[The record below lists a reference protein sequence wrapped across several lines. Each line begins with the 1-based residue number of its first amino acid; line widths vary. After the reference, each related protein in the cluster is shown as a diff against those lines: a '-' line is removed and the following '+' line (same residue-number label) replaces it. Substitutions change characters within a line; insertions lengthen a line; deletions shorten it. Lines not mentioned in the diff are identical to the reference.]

1 MHLKLHLHDFEHQK
15 KKMKIRNLKSREVSH
30 PEQISRPWT
39 RQRGQLWFSVLAIFV
54 LLAWSINRVDLSLGG
69 IVEIFEGWPETQN
82 LLSRMVPPFIPSED
96 FTVITKAA
104 LDTFFIAFAGT
115 AVGLVLGIPLGL
127 LSARNIMPFAP
138 VRAFARAIVV
148 FSRATPALVFALCF
162 VRLYGIGVLAGLLA
176 IGIHSIGMIGKLI
189 TDAAEE
195 IDPGPREGVIATGAG
210 SLQDLYTGIWSQMV
224 PTVISIS
231 LYRLELDFRS
241 APILGWVGAGGIGLI
256 LRGYAGSL
264 RYQELLGITILIVVL
279 VVILE
284 MLSATTRHALLGK
297 TETDLPGKPGRM
309 TQLFLG
315 GTARPGKKIAD
326 WMINK
331 SANKE
336 ASESESQ
343 ISRSLTPPWTRERI
357 KVNSIGLIF
366 FALLIISVLAPDI
379 ATSRIV
385 DGSQKLPSF
394 IARLTPN
401 DWSWFTDRLF
411 SDMIDTI
418 AIGFAATGIAL
429 LFAIPFSF
437 LAASNTAPGRF
448 VYLISR
454 LFMLLVRCVPELVV
468 AVIFVAAIGPG
479 PKTGTLALAIGMFG
493 FITKLFADSIE
504 EARQEIRDGVNSTGA
519 NRLQES
525 VTGVLPQVAPSMV
538 SHSLYLLDVAIRS
551 STILGIVGGGGIGFL
566 LMSAA
571 KRLYFETLG
580 GIIFC
585 IFVVVFLVEIIA
597 TWIRR
602 KII

>member
-1 MHLKLHLHDFEHQK
+1 
-15 KKMKIRNLKSREVSH
+15 MKIRNLKNREVSH

-39 RQRGQLWFSVLAIFV
+39 PQRSQLWFTVLAIFV

-115 AVGLVLGIPLGL
+115 ALGLVLGVPLGL

-284 MLSATTRHALLGK
+284 ILSATTRHALLGK
-297 TETDLPGKPGRM
+297 TETDLPGKPGKM

-326 WMINK
+326 WMINR

-336 ASESESQ
+336 GSESESQ
-343 ISRSLTPPWTRERI
+343 ASRSLTPPWTRERI

-366 FALLIISVLAPDI
+366 FVLLIISVLVPDI

-479 PKTGTLALAIGMFG
+479 PRTGTLALAIGMFG

-504 EARQEIRDGVNSTGA
+504 EARQGIRDGVNSTGA

>member
-1 MHLKLHLHDFEHQK
+1 
-15 KKMKIRNLKSREVSH
+15 MKIRNLKSREVSH

>member
-1 MHLKLHLHDFEHQK
+1 
-15 KKMKIRNLKSREVSH
+15 MKIRNLKSREVSH

-39 RQRGQLWFSVLAIFV
+39 RQRSQLWFSVLAIFV

-115 AVGLVLGIPLGL
+115 ALGLVLGIPLGL

-284 MLSATTRHALLGK
+284 ILSATTRHALLGK

-315 GTARPGKKIAD
+315 GTTRPGKKIAD

-366 FALLIISVLAPDI
+366 FVLLIISVLVPDI

-504 EARQEIRDGVNSTGA
+504 EARQGIRDGVNSTGA

-538 SHSLYLLDVAIRS
+538 SHSLYTS
-551 STILGIVGGGGIGFL
+551 
-566 LMSAA
+566 LML
-571 KRLYFETLG
+571 RLEAQRF
-580 GIIFC
+580 
-585 IFVVVFLVEIIA
+585 
-597 TWIRR
+597 
-602 KII
+602 

>member
-1 MHLKLHLHDFEHQK
+1 MNT
-15 KKMKIRNLKSREVSH
+15 RNLKNREVSY
-30 PEQISRPWT
+30 PEQVSRPWT

-115 AVGLVLGIPLGL
+115 ALGLLLGIPLGL

-284 MLSATTRHALLGK
+284 ILSATTRHALLGK

-366 FALLIISVLAPDI
+366 FALLIISVIVPDI

-504 EARQEIRDGVNSTGA
+504 EARQGIRDGVNSTGA

>member
-1 MHLKLHLHDFEHQK
+1 
-15 KKMKIRNLKSREVSH
+15 MKIRNLKSREVPH

-39 RQRGQLWFSVLAIFV
+39 RQRSQLWFSVLAIFV

-69 IVEIFEGWPETQN
+69 VVEIFEGWPETQN

-115 AVGLVLGIPLGL
+115 ALGLVLGIPLGL

-284 MLSATTRHALLGK
+284 ILSATTRHALLGK

-315 GTARPGKKIAD
+315 GTTRPGKKIAD

-366 FALLIISVLAPDI
+366 FVLLIISVLVPDI

-448 VYLISR
+448 IYLISR

-504 EARQEIRDGVNSTGA
+504 EARQGIRDGVNSTGA

>member
-1 MHLKLHLHDFEHQK
+1 MNT
-15 KKMKIRNLKSREVSH
+15 RNLKNREVSYS
-30 PEQISRPWT
+30 EQVSRPWT

-115 AVGLVLGIPLGL
+115 ALGLVLGIPLGL

-284 MLSATTRHALLGK
+284 ILSATTRHALLGK

-366 FALLIISVLAPDI
+366 FVLLIISVLVPDI

-504 EARQEIRDGVNSTGA
+504 EARQGIRDGVNSTGA

>member
-1 MHLKLHLHDFEHQK
+1 
-15 KKMKIRNLKSREVSH
+15 MKIRNLKSREVPH

-39 RQRGQLWFSVLAIFV
+39 RQRSQLWFSVLAIFV

-115 AVGLVLGIPLGL
+115 ALGLVLGIPLGL

-284 MLSATTRHALLGK
+284 ILSATTRHALLGK

-315 GTARPGKKIAD
+315 GTTRPGKKIAD

-366 FALLIISVLAPDI
+366 FALLIISVIVPDI

-448 VYLISR
+448 IYLISR

-504 EARQEIRDGVNSTGA
+504 EARQGIRDGVNSTGA

>member
-1 MHLKLHLHDFEHQK
+1 
-15 KKMKIRNLKSREVSH
+15 MKIRNLKSREVSH

-39 RQRGQLWFSVLAIFV
+39 RQRSQLWFSVLAIFV

-284 MLSATTRHALLGK
+284 VLSATTRHALLGK

>member
-1 MHLKLHLHDFEHQK
+1 MNT
-15 KKMKIRNLKSREVSH
+15 RNLKNREVSYS
-30 PEQISRPWT
+30 EQVSRPWT

-115 AVGLVLGIPLGL
+115 ALGLVLGIPLGL

-284 MLSATTRHALLGK
+284 ILSATTRHALLGK

-366 FALLIISVLAPDI
+366 FALLIISVIVPDI

-504 EARQEIRDGVNSTGA
+504 EARQGIRDGVNSTGA

>member
-39 RQRGQLWFSVLAIFV
+39 RQRSQLWFSVLAIFV

-454 LFMLLVRCVPELVV
+454 LFMLLVRCVPELAV

>member
-1 MHLKLHLHDFEHQK
+1 MNT
-15 KKMKIRNLKSREVSH
+15 RNLKNREVSH
-30 PEQISRPWT
+30 PEQIFRPWT
-39 RQRGQLWFSVLAIFV
+39 RQRSQLWFSVLAIFV

-115 AVGLVLGIPLGL
+115 ALGLVLGIPLGL

-284 MLSATTRHALLGK
+284 ILSATTRHALLGK

-366 FALLIISVLAPDI
+366 FALLIISVIVPDI

>member
-1 MHLKLHLHDFEHQK
+1 MNT
-15 KKMKIRNLKSREVSH
+15 RNLKNREVSH
-30 PEQISRPWT
+30 PEQIFRPWT
-39 RQRGQLWFSVLAIFV
+39 RQRSQLWFSVLAIFV

-115 AVGLVLGIPLGL
+115 ALGLVLGIPLGL

-284 MLSATTRHALLGK
+284 ILSATTRHALLGK
-297 TETDLPGKPGRM
+297 TETDLPGKPGKM

-326 WMINK
+326 WMINR

-343 ISRSLTPPWTRERI
+343 ASRSLTPPWTRERI

-366 FALLIISVLAPDI
+366 FVLLIISVLVPDI

-479 PKTGTLALAIGMFG
+479 PRTGTLALAIGMFG

-504 EARQEIRDGVNSTGA
+504 EARQGIRDGVNSTGA

-571 KRLYFETLG
+571 KRLYLETLG

>member
-1 MHLKLHLHDFEHQK
+1 
-15 KKMKIRNLKSREVSH
+15 MKIRNLKSREVSH

-115 AVGLVLGIPLGL
+115 ALGLVLGIPLGL

-284 MLSATTRHALLGK
+284 ILSATTRHALLGK

-315 GTARPGKKIAD
+315 GTVRPGKKIAD

-366 FALLIISVLAPDI
+366 FALLIISVIVPDI

>member
-1 MHLKLHLHDFEHQK
+1 
-15 KKMKIRNLKSREVSH
+15 MKIRNLKSREVPH

-39 RQRGQLWFSVLAIFV
+39 RQRSQLWFSVLAIFV

-115 AVGLVLGIPLGL
+115 ALGLVLGIPLGL

-284 MLSATTRHALLGK
+284 ILSATTRHALLGK

-309 TQLFLG
+309 TQLLLG
-315 GTARPGKKIAD
+315 GTTRPGKKIAD

-366 FALLIISVLAPDI
+366 FVLLIISVLVPDI

-504 EARQEIRDGVNSTGA
+504 EARQGVRDGVNSTGA

>member
-1 MHLKLHLHDFEHQK
+1 MN
-15 KKMKIRNLKSREVSH
+15 IRNLKNREVSH

-39 RQRGQLWFSVLAIFV
+39 PQRSQLWFTVLAIFV

-115 AVGLVLGIPLGL
+115 AFGLVLGIPLGL

-284 MLSATTRHALLGK
+284 ILSATTRHALLGK

-331 SANKE
+331 SSNKE

-343 ISRSLTPPWTRERI
+343 ASRSLTPPWTRERI

-366 FALLIISVLAPDI
+366 FVLLIISVLVPDI

-479 PKTGTLALAIGMFG
+479 PRTGTLALAIGMFG

-504 EARQEIRDGVNSTGA
+504 EARQGIRDGVNSTGA

>member
-1 MHLKLHLHDFEHQK
+1 
-15 KKMKIRNLKSREVSH
+15 MKIRNLKSREVPH

-39 RQRGQLWFSVLAIFV
+39 RQRSQLWFSVLAIFV

-115 AVGLVLGIPLGL
+115 ALGLVLGIPLGL

-284 MLSATTRHALLGK
+284 VLSATTRHALLGK

-315 GTARPGKKIAD
+315 GTTRPGKKIAD

-366 FALLIISVLAPDI
+366 FVLLIISVLVPDI

-448 VYLISR
+448 IYLISR

-504 EARQEIRDGVNSTGA
+504 EARQGIRDGVNSTGA

>member
-1 MHLKLHLHDFEHQK
+1 MNT
-15 KKMKIRNLKSREVSH
+15 RNLKNREVSY
-30 PEQISRPWT
+30 PEQVSRPWT

-115 AVGLVLGIPLGL
+115 ALGLVLGIPLGL

-284 MLSATTRHALLGK
+284 ILSATTRHALLGK

-336 ASESESQ
+336 ASKSESQ

-366 FALLIISVLAPDI
+366 FALLIISVIVPDI

-504 EARQEIRDGVNSTGA
+504 EARQGIRDGVNSTGA

>member
-1 MHLKLHLHDFEHQK
+1 M
-15 KKMKIRNLKSREVSH
+15 
-30 PEQISRPWT
+30 
-39 RQRGQLWFSVLAIFV
+39 

-115 AVGLVLGIPLGL
+115 ALGLVLGIPLGL

-284 MLSATTRHALLGK
+284 ILSATTRHALLGK

-336 ASESESQ
+336 ASKSESQ

-366 FALLIISVLAPDI
+366 FALLIISVIVPDI

-454 LFMLLVRCVPELVV
+454 LFM
-468 AVIFVAAIGPG
+468 
-479 PKTGTLALAIGMFG
+479 
-493 FITKLFADSIE
+493 
-504 EARQEIRDGVNSTGA
+504 
-519 NRLQES
+519 
-525 VTGVLPQVAPSMV
+525 
-538 SHSLYLLDVAIRS
+538 
-551 STILGIVGGGGIGFL
+551 
-566 LMSAA
+566 
-571 KRLYFETLG
+571 
-580 GIIFC
+580 
-585 IFVVVFLVEIIA
+585 
-597 TWIRR
+597 
-602 KII
+602 

>member
-1 MHLKLHLHDFEHQK
+1 
-15 KKMKIRNLKSREVSH
+15 MKIRNLKSREVSH

-39 RQRGQLWFSVLAIFV
+39 RQRSQLWFSVLAIFV

-115 AVGLVLGIPLGL
+115 ALGLVLGIPLGL

-284 MLSATTRHALLGK
+284 ILSATTRHALLGK

-315 GTARPGKKIAD
+315 GTTRPGKKIAD

-343 ISRSLTPPWTRERI
+343 ISRSLTPPWTHERI

-366 FALLIISVLAPDI
+366 FVLLIISVLVPDI
-379 ATSRIV
+379 TTSRIV

-504 EARQEIRDGVNSTGA
+504 EARQGIRDGVNSTGA

>member
-1 MHLKLHLHDFEHQK
+1 MNT
-15 KKMKIRNLKSREVSH
+15 RNLKNREVSY
-30 PEQISRPWT
+30 PEQVSRPWT

-115 AVGLVLGIPLGL
+115 ALGLVLGIPLGL
-127 LSARNIMPFAP
+127 LSARNVMPFAP

-284 MLSATTRHALLGK
+284 ILSATTRHALLGK
-297 TETDLPGKPGRM
+297 TETDLPGKPGKM

-326 WMINK
+326 WMINR

-343 ISRSLTPPWTRERI
+343 ASRSLTPPWTRERI

-366 FALLIISVLAPDI
+366 FVLLIISVLVPDI

-479 PKTGTLALAIGMFG
+479 PRTGTLALAIGMFG

-504 EARQEIRDGVNSTGA
+504 EARQGIRDGVNSTGA

-571 KRLYFETLG
+571 KRLYLETLG

>member
-1 MHLKLHLHDFEHQK
+1 
-15 KKMKIRNLKSREVSH
+15 MKIRNLKSREVPH

-39 RQRGQLWFSVLAIFV
+39 RQRSQLWFSVLAIFV

-115 AVGLVLGIPLGL
+115 ALGLVLGIPLGL

-284 MLSATTRHALLGK
+284 ILSATTRHALLGK
-297 TETDLPGKPGRM
+297 TETDLPGKPGKM

-366 FALLIISVLAPDI
+366 FVLLIISVLVPDI

-448 VYLISR
+448 IYLISR

-504 EARQEIRDGVNSTGA
+504 EARQGIRDGVNSTGA

-525 VTGVLPQVAPSMV
+525 GTGVLPQVAPSMV

>member
-1 MHLKLHLHDFEHQK
+1 
-15 KKMKIRNLKSREVSH
+15 MKIRNLKSREVPH

-39 RQRGQLWFSVLAIFV
+39 RQRSQLWFSVLAIFV

-115 AVGLVLGIPLGL
+115 ALGLVLGIPLGL

-284 MLSATTRHALLGK
+284 ILSATTRHALLGK

-315 GTARPGKKIAD
+315 GTTRPGKKIAD

-366 FALLIISVLAPDI
+366 FVLLIISVLVPDI

-454 LFMLLVRCVPELVV
+454 FFMLLVRCVPELVV

-504 EARQEIRDGVNSTGA
+504 EARQGIRDGVNSTGA

>member
-1 MHLKLHLHDFEHQK
+1 MNT
-15 KKMKIRNLKSREVSH
+15 RNLKNREVSY
-30 PEQISRPWT
+30 PEQVSRPWT

-115 AVGLVLGIPLGL
+115 ALGLVLGIPLGL

-284 MLSATTRHALLGK
+284 ILSATTRHALLGK
-297 TETDLPGKPGRM
+297 TETDLPGKPGRI

-366 FALLIISVLAPDI
+366 FALLIISVIVPDI

-504 EARQEIRDGVNSTGA
+504 EARQGIRDGVNSTGA

>member
-1 MHLKLHLHDFEHQK
+1 MNT
-15 KKMKIRNLKSREVSH
+15 RNLKNREVSY
-30 PEQISRPWT
+30 PEQVSRPWT

-115 AVGLVLGIPLGL
+115 ALGLVLGIPLGL

-284 MLSATTRHALLGK
+284 ILSATTRHALLGK

-366 FALLIISVLAPDI
+366 FALLIISVLVPDI

-504 EARQEIRDGVNSTGA
+504 EARQGIRDGVNSTGA

>member
-1 MHLKLHLHDFEHQK
+1 MNT
-15 KKMKIRNLKSREVSH
+15 RNLKNREVSH
-30 PEQISRPWT
+30 PEQIFRPWT
-39 RQRGQLWFSVLAIFV
+39 RQRSQLWFSVLAIFV

-115 AVGLVLGIPLGL
+115 ALGLVLGIPLGL

-284 MLSATTRHALLGK
+284 ILSATTRHALLGK
-297 TETDLPGKPGRM
+297 TETDLPGKPGKM

-343 ISRSLTPPWTRERI
+343 IPRSLTPPWTRERI

-366 FALLIISVLAPDI
+366 FILLILSIIVPDI

-504 EARQEIRDGVNSTGA
+504 EARQGIRDGVSSTGA

-571 KRLYFETLG
+571 KRLYLETLG

-585 IFVVVFLVEIIA
+585 IFVVVCLVEIIA

>member
-1 MHLKLHLHDFEHQK
+1 
-15 KKMKIRNLKSREVSH
+15 MKIRNLKSREVPH

-39 RQRGQLWFSVLAIFV
+39 RQRSQLWFSVLAIFV

-115 AVGLVLGIPLGL
+115 ALGLVLGIPLGL

-138 VRAFARAIVV
+138 VRAFARAIGG

-284 MLSATTRHALLGK
+284 ILSATTRHALLGK

-315 GTARPGKKIAD
+315 GTTRPGKKIAD

-366 FALLIISVLAPDI
+366 FVLLIISVLVPDI

-448 VYLISR
+448 IYLISR

-504 EARQEIRDGVNSTGA
+504 EARQGIRDGVNSTGA

>member
-1 MHLKLHLHDFEHQK
+1 MNT
-15 KKMKIRNLKSREVSH
+15 RNLKNREVSY
-30 PEQISRPWT
+30 PEQVSRPWT

-115 AVGLVLGIPLGL
+115 ALGLVLGIPLGL

-284 MLSATTRHALLGK
+284 ILSATTRHALLGK

-315 GTARPGKKIAD
+315 GTVRPGKKIAD

-366 FALLIISVLAPDI
+366 FALLIISVIVPDI

-504 EARQEIRDGVNSTGA
+504 EARQGIRDGVNSTGA

>member
-1 MHLKLHLHDFEHQK
+1 
-15 KKMKIRNLKSREVSH
+15 MKIRNLKSREVPH

-39 RQRGQLWFSVLAIFV
+39 RQRSQLWFSVLAIFV

-115 AVGLVLGIPLGL
+115 ALGLVLGIPLGL

-284 MLSATTRHALLGK
+284 ILSATTRHALLGK

-315 GTARPGKKIAD
+315 GTTRPGKKIAD

-366 FALLIISVLAPDI
+366 FVLLIISVLVPDI

-401 DWSWFTDRLF
+401 AWSWFTDRLF

-504 EARQEIRDGVNSTGA
+504 EARQGIRDGVNSTGA

>member
-1 MHLKLHLHDFEHQK
+1 
-15 KKMKIRNLKSREVSH
+15 
-30 PEQISRPWT
+30 
-39 RQRGQLWFSVLAIFV
+39 
-54 LLAWSINRVDLSLGG
+54 
-69 IVEIFEGWPETQN
+69 
-82 LLSRMVPPFIPSED
+82 
-96 FTVITKAA
+96 
-104 LDTFFIAFAGT
+104 
-115 AVGLVLGIPLGL
+115 
-127 LSARNIMPFAP
+127 MPFAP

>member
-1 MHLKLHLHDFEHQK
+1 MNT
-15 KKMKIRNLKSREVSH
+15 RNLKNREVSY

-39 RQRGQLWFSVLAIFV
+39 RQRSQLWFSVLAIFV

-115 AVGLVLGIPLGL
+115 ALGLVLGIPLGL

-284 MLSATTRHALLGK
+284 ILSATTRHALLGK

-309 TQLFLG
+309 TQLLLG
-315 GTARPGKKIAD
+315 GTTRPGKKIAD

-366 FALLIISVLAPDI
+366 FVLLIISVLVPDI

-504 EARQEIRDGVNSTGA
+504 EARQGVRDGVNSTGA

>member
-1 MHLKLHLHDFEHQK
+1 MP
-15 KKMKIRNLKSREVSH
+15 H
-30 PEQISRPWT
+30 PEQVSRPWT
-39 RQRGQLWFSVLAIFV
+39 RQRSQLWFSVLAIFV

-115 AVGLVLGIPLGL
+115 ALGLVLGIPLGL

-210 SLQDLYTGIWSQMV
+210 SLQDLNTGIWSQMV

-284 MLSATTRHALLGK
+284 ILSATTRHALLGK

-315 GTARPGKKIAD
+315 GTTRPGKKIAD

-366 FALLIISVLAPDI
+366 FVLLIISVLVPDI

-448 VYLISR
+448 IYLISR

-504 EARQEIRDGVNSTGA
+504 EARQGIRDGVNSTGA

>member
-1 MHLKLHLHDFEHQK
+1 MNT
-15 KKMKIRNLKSREVSH
+15 RNLKNREVSH
-30 PEQISRPWT
+30 PEQIFRPWT
-39 RQRGQLWFSVLAIFV
+39 RQRSQLWFSVLAIFV

-115 AVGLVLGIPLGL
+115 ALGLVLGIPLGL

-284 MLSATTRHALLGK
+284 ILSATTRHALLGK
-297 TETDLPGKPGRM
+297 TETDLPGKPGKM

-366 FALLIISVLAPDI
+366 FVLLIISVLVPDI

-504 EARQEIRDGVNSTGA
+504 EARQGIRDGVSSTGA

-571 KRLYFETLG
+571 KRLYLETLG

-585 IFVVVFLVEIIA
+585 IFVVVCLVEIIA

>member
-1 MHLKLHLHDFEHQK
+1 
-15 KKMKIRNLKSREVSH
+15 MKIRNLKNREVSH

-39 RQRGQLWFSVLAIFV
+39 PQRSQLWFTVLAIFV

-115 AVGLVLGIPLGL
+115 ALGLVLGIPLGL

-284 MLSATTRHALLGK
+284 ILSATTRHALLGK
-297 TETDLPGKPGRM
+297 TETDLPGKPGKM
-309 TQLFLG
+309 TQLFWG

-326 WMINK
+326 WMINR

-343 ISRSLTPPWTRERI
+343 ASRSLTPPWTRERI

-366 FALLIISVLAPDI
+366 FVLLIISLLFPDI

-479 PKTGTLALAIGMFG
+479 PRTGTLALAIGMFG

-504 EARQEIRDGVNSTGA
+504 EARQGIRDGVNSTGA

-571 KRLYFETLG
+571 KRLYLETLG

>member
-1 MHLKLHLHDFEHQK
+1 
-15 KKMKIRNLKSREVSH
+15 MKIRNLKSREVLH

-39 RQRGQLWFSVLAIFV
+39 RQRSQLWFSVLAIFV

-115 AVGLVLGIPLGL
+115 ALGLVLGIPLGL

-284 MLSATTRHALLGK
+284 ILSATTRHALLGK

-366 FALLIISVLAPDI
+366 FALLIISVIVPDI

-504 EARQEIRDGVNSTGA
+504 EARQGIRDGVNSTGA

>member
-1 MHLKLHLHDFEHQK
+1 MNT
-15 KKMKIRNLKSREVSH
+15 RNLKNREVSY

-39 RQRGQLWFSVLAIFV
+39 RQRSQLWFSVLAIFV

-115 AVGLVLGIPLGL
+115 ALGLVLGIPLGL

-138 VRAFARAIVV
+138 VRAFDRAIVV

-284 MLSATTRHALLGK
+284 ILSATTRHALLGK

-309 TQLFLG
+309 TQLLLG
-315 GTARPGKKIAD
+315 GTTRPGKKIAD

-343 ISRSLTPPWTRERI
+343 ISRSLTPPWTHERI

-366 FALLIISVLAPDI
+366 FVLLIISVLVPDI

-411 SDMIDTI
+411 SDMVDTI

-504 EARQEIRDGVNSTGA
+504 EARQGIRDGVNSTGA

>member
-1 MHLKLHLHDFEHQK
+1 
-15 KKMKIRNLKSREVSH
+15 MKIRNLKSREVPH

-39 RQRGQLWFSVLAIFV
+39 RQRSQLWFSVLAIFV

-115 AVGLVLGIPLGL
+115 ALGLVLGIPLGL

-284 MLSATTRHALLGK
+284 ILSATTRHALLGK

-315 GTARPGKKIAD
+315 GTTRPGKKIAD

-331 SANKE
+331 STNKE

-343 ISRSLTPPWTRERI
+343 ISRSLTPPWTRERV

-366 FALLIISVLAPDI
+366 FVLLIISVLVPDI

-448 VYLISR
+448 IYLISR

-504 EARQEIRDGVNSTGA
+504 EARQGIRDGVNSTGA

>member
-1 MHLKLHLHDFEHQK
+1 
-15 KKMKIRNLKSREVSH
+15 MKIRNLKSREVPH

-39 RQRGQLWFSVLAIFV
+39 RQRSQLWFSVLAIFV

-115 AVGLVLGIPLGL
+115 ALGLVLGIPLGL

-284 MLSATTRHALLGK
+284 ILSATTRHALLGK

-315 GTARPGKKIAD
+315 GTTRPGKKIAD

-366 FALLIISVLAPDI
+366 FVLLIISVLVPDI

-504 EARQEIRDGVNSTGA
+504 EARQGVRDGVNSTGA